1 MSSPVAIAAYIALF
15 AITGFLFLFANLVVG
30 WLVRPRLPNVEK
42 LEVYECGEP
51 TIGSSFVQ
59 FDLRFYVVALLFI
72 IFDVEVA
79 FFFPWATVF
88 GKATQLSA
96 EPPAA
101 HASELVATRLRELG
115 ISDAAAAK
123 SMQAPGLQEAARD
136 LALTSFADIGAFFGV
151 LLVGFAYVWKRG
163 DLDWV
168 RVVARDRVQ
177 PLHRPPPPRAVEP
190 SQSILSA

>member
-1 MSSPVAIAAYIALF
+1 MSSPVAIAAYIVLF
-15 AITGFLFLFANLVVG
+15 VATGFLFLFANLVIG
-30 WLVRPRLPNVEK
+30 WLVRPRLPNQEK

-79 FFFPWATVF
+79 FFFPWAVVF

-115 ISDAAAAK
+115 VNEAAAAK
-123 SMQAPGLQEAARD
+123 SMQAGGVPGAGRGFWV
-136 LALTSFADIGAFFGV
+136 TSFSTRGV
-151 LLVGFAYVWKRG
+151 LFSWPLVWF
-163 DLDWV
+163 
-168 RVVARDRVQ
+168 
-177 PLHRPPPPRAVEP
+177 
-190 SQSILSA
+190 SASCEQ